1 MSRQMNVGATLR
13 NGLVVSIAL
22 LLRLF
27 AACGP
32 DKPQPAPLS
41 PRVVES
47 KSATAAD
54 QSHKTD
60 SIQIDN
66 EVAAPAAN
74 RSVLDAGAPRTPVG
88 SAKVAPST
96 AADQVRVALE
106 SELRAR
112 ERYMDLVA
120 RRPTAPAARA
130 ELDRRL
136 NRYLKRRC
144 RLGEPYATSTA
155 DRGATG
161 VPIVTTRA
169 TFRST
174 IDLVLLDAG
183 VHCLTSSCS

>member
-13 NGLVVSIAL
+13 NGLVVNIAL

-41 PRVVES
+41 PRVIES

-88 SAKVAPST
+88 SAKVASST
-96 AADQVRVALE
+96 AADQVRLALE

-112 ERYMDLVA
+112 TIHGFGCKEADGPSGASRTGSKVEPVSEEAMQA
-120 RRPTAPAARA
+120 QRA
-130 ELDRRL
+130 LCDKYGGSGCYGGP
-136 NRYLKRRC
+136 NSDDP
-144 RLGEPYATSTA
+144 G
-155 DRGATG
+155 DF
-161 VPIVTTRA
+161 PI
-169 TFRST
+169 
-174 IDLVLLDAG
+174 DY
-183 VHCLTSSCS
+183 